1 MSLKILLTKLVNS
14 GEGLQML
21 DQIKIKNIK
30 KIMLCL
36 IAHRCATKSQIVEDT
51 ELSTSTVSACINSLL
66 KLKLLVSDGMKDSS
80 GGRRSTIYRLNH
92 AYGCFIGLVLS
103 PEKID
108 GVIVDCEVKVIKR
121 FSLPIENGAFIINAV
136 TEILD
141 KEISETTNVL
151 GIGIGVSAEMDYKE
165 QVVISAPQLKWEF
178 VHLKEIIER
187 QHMIFTYVDHPVNA
201 AAVCE
206 GMVGKACGQKN
217 YIYVGENS
225 GGKIAL
231 VLDGR
236 VCRGAGN
243 TMGEISEDHIMN
255 LMCPEALRFLGVSQ
269 LLVSYQ
275 SPAFKDKVC
284 ACAQGFSGEIVCIEQ
299 TRDTYPIGMAAVAQ
313 RQWFESIYFM
323 L

>member
-1 MSLKILLTKLVNS
+1 
-14 GEGLQML
+14 ML

-36 IAHRCATKSQIVEDT
+36 MAHRCATKSQIVEDT
-51 ELSTSTVSACINSLL
+51 ELSTSTVSSCINSLL

-92 AYGCFIGLVLS
+92 SYGCFIGLVLS

-108 GVIVDCEVKVIKR
+108 GVVVDCEVKVIKR
-121 FSLPIENGAFIINAV
+121 ISCPVEKDAFLINAV
-136 TEILD
+136 TEILE
-141 KEISETTNVL
+141 KEISETTNIL

-165 QVVISAPQLKWEF
+165 QIVISAPKLKWQF

-187 QHMIFTYVDHPVNA
+187 QYMIFTYVDHPVNA

-206 GMVGKACGQKN
+206 GMVGKARGQKN
-217 YIYVGENS
+217 YIYIGENS

-243 TMGEISEDHIMN
+243 SMGEISEEQIVN
-255 LMCPEALRFLGVSQ
+255 LMCPGALRFFGVSH

-275 SPAFKDKVC
+275 SQAFKDRVC
-284 ACAQGFSGEIVCIEQ
+284 TRAQGFSGEIICIEQ
-299 TRDTYPIGMAAVAQ
+299 TKDTYPIGMAAVAQ